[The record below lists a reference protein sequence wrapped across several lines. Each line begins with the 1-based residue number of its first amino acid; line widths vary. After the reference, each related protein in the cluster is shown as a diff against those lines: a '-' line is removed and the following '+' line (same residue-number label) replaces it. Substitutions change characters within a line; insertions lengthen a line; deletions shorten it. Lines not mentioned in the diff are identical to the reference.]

1 MDMNPN
7 NDPIQDW
14 VNQPIPEKLWHYTS
28 VQGFQGIIASG
39 NIYATDVR
47 FLNDT
52 EEFIH
57 ARKVA
62 DEVVEKSPEF
72 GSYNFPLHESL
83 EWLVNTIFKSDFLN
97 RNSAQIFVAS
107 FTDSEDDLSQ
117 WRGYS
122 HGTCGVSIAFGLGM
136 HRLPIGSDSAVT
148 FAPCVYDDDKKQSLI
163 QYALQHF
170 INESETWW
178 ADSAR
183 RFLNQHSSSKT
194 NPDISQIT
202 EFTNAALNGQ
212 EYQAHLK
219 KGLDKARKSVYPLCG
234 LLKHRSFH
242 HEREWRFV
250 LPISPNKDKTNLLH
264 PIRFRSTNTSLVPY
278 IEFPLGLVSIPQ
290 SPGASPT
297 LLLPVNDVLL
307 GPGASDDAANAA
319 LDFLKSKSIKIIPRR
334 SDVPYR
340 QV

>member
-7 NDPIQDW
+7 IDPIQDW

-28 VQGFQGIIASG
+28 VQKFQSIIASG

-47 FLNDT
+47 FLNDA
-52 EEFIH
+52 EEFTH

-62 DEVVEKSPEF
+62 YDVIEKSPEF
-72 GSYNFPLHESL
+72 GVHNFPLRESL
-83 EWLVNTIFKSDFLN
+83 KWAVDLVFQSDFLN
-97 RNSAQIFVAS
+97 PNRARIFVAS

-122 HGTCGVSIAFGLGM
+122 HGTCGVSIAFDLRM
-136 HRLPIGSDSAVT
+136 HRLPVEIGSAVT
-148 FAPCVYDDDKKQSLI
+148 FAPCVYLDDEKQGLI
-163 QYALQHF
+163 QSALQHF
-170 INESETWW
+170 VKESQSKWIETIQ
-178 ADSAR
+178 S
-183 RFLNQHSSSKT
+183 FVNKHSSNKT
-194 NPDISQIT
+194 KPDTGQIL
-202 EFTNAALNGQ
+202 EFTSAALKSPDFRVQ
-212 EYQAHLK
+212 LEI
-219 KGLDKARKSVYPLCG
+219 GLAKATKSIHSLSG
-234 LLKHRSFH
+234 LLKHRAFR

-264 PIRFRSTNTSLVPY
+264 PIRFRSTNASLVPY

-290 SPGASPT
+290 SPGATPIT
-297 LLLPVNDVLL
+297 LLPVNDVLL